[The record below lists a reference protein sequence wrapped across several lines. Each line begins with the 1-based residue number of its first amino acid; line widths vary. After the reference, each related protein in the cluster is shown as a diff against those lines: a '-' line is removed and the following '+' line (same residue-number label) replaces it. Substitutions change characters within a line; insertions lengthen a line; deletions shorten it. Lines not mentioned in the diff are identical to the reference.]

1 MNRSEIKHEFH
12 YAVLDDAVSIHGLI
26 ERAYRDPDN
35 AGAWNSESHLLK
47 GPRTTLREVEELIA
61 SPSSRIVLASRD
73 RRLIGSALIQQT
85 GDTECSI
92 QGDAAYFGLF
102 AIDSST
108 RNGGLGKIL
117 LAECERRAAA
127 LWKSTAMS
135 LTVISEREAL
145 IAWYERRGYR
155 RTGARHP
162 FPFSE
167 TTGEVRRDFDLV
179 EMSKEI

>member
-1 MNRSEIKHEFH
+1 MNRSGINLEFH
-12 YAVLDDAVSIHGLI
+12 YAAPGDAASIHALI
-26 ERAYRDPDN
+26 ERAYRNPDN

-47 GPRTTLREVEELIA
+47 GPRTTLGEVEALIA
-61 SPSSRIVLASRD
+61 SPSSRIVVASRD
-73 RRLIGSALIQQT
+73 GRLIGSALIQQT

-92 QGDAAYFGLF
+92 RNRAAYFGLF
-102 AIDSST
+102 AIDASA
-108 RNGGLGKIL
+108 RDIGLGKIL

-127 LWKSTAMS
+127 LWGSAAMS
-135 LTVISEREAL
+135 LTVISQREAL

-167 TTGEVRRDFDLV
+167 TTGETRRDFDLV